1 MQHTGLQSTSY
12 SIKICRPFELP
23 VTCFQ
28 NALFSLPPLTTCYL
42 SLKCQMNHSFSR
54 KSSQSPCWALVPLLW
69 PSQFPM
75 QTSTSESLL
84 NYRFTYL
91 SVSSTRFISDLKTG
105 SGCFISP
112 SPARAKCLAT
122 GDAQNSV
129 AGWMKSPWSSSTA
142 LLLSKARA
150 EPSSS
155 CYSIRGNES
164 LWKPAFSYL

>member
-1 MQHTGLQSTSY
+1 
-12 SIKICRPFELP
+12 
-23 VTCFQ
+23 
-28 NALFSLPPLTTCYL
+28 
-42 SLKCQMNHSFSR
+42 MNHSFSR

-69 PSQFPM
+69 PSEFPM

-112 SPARAKCLAT
+112 SPACTKCLAT
-122 GDAQNSV
+122 GDARNSV

-155 CYSIRGNES
+155 CYGIHGYAMSPYESQLSLTYREVWIILYLQGGNFHCEKGKVTKS
-164 LWKPAFSYL
+164 